1 MQQEEFEILVK
12 KLAELDSVSAILNA
26 LKDNEEP
33 EIAETAAAMIGHFS
47 VAEIDG
53 QQRIYHVF
61 TQENDQ
67 GEEEEFAEWVMNAND
82 ELMRFIA
89 WFFYTT
95 FEINDKETYQAAGR
109 SYTPAK
115 RS

>member
-12 KLAELDSVSAILNA
+12 ELAQLESVPAILNA
-26 LKDNEEP
+26 LKDNEET
-33 EIAETAAAMIGHFS
+33 EISEAAAAMIGHFS
-47 VAEIDG
+47 IAEIDG

-61 TQENDQ
+61 TQTNEQ
-67 GEEEEFAEWVMNAND
+67 GEEEELAEWVMNADD

-95 FEINDKETYQAAGR
+95 FEINDKDTYQAAGR

-115 RS
+115 KS